1 MRPTVDTVLWS
12 NLFDQ

>member
-1 MRPTVDTVLWS
+1 MRPTVDTVLWG